1 MYLVPLKTAIVEALR
16 ATFDVDYPQADFQKI
31 QIGIEYPATQT
42 EYPGLWVNYED
53 TDEVQIA
60 GIGHKE
66 FIAKTGN
73 VYSEVTRWKFAG
85 QISIT
90 CVAMTS
96 LERDRLYDEVVRT
109 FAFGRENQALSQFR
123 DKIES
128 NDFIAMNINFD
139 SFQPNGD
146 NQTQGTPWN
155 TDEYIYEK
163 TLSMEVIGE
172 FVGDP
177 STMDLVKL
185 SAIVVEGTPLPN
197 QTSPWPES
205 SVGTGGWQ

>member
-1 MYLVPLKTAIVEALR
+1 M
-16 ATFDVDYPQADFQKI
+16 TFDEEFPQVDFRKI
-31 QIGIEYPATQT
+31 NIGIEYPATQA
-42 EYPGLWVNYED
+42 EYPGLWINYED
-53 TDEVQIA
+53 TDEVRIA
-60 GIGHKE
+60 GIKHRELIIKQNGE
-66 FIAKTGN
+66 YG
-73 VYSEVTRWKFAG
+73 EVTRWKFTG

-109 FAFGRENQALSQFR
+109 FAFGRETPALSQFR

-177 STMDLVKL
+177 STMDLVEL
-185 SAIVVEGTPLPN
+185 SAIAVEGTPLPN
-197 QTSPWPES
+197 QSAPWPES
-205 SVGTGGWQ
+205 PVGTDGWQ

>member
-16 ATFDVDYPQADFQKI
+16 ATFDADYPQADFQKL
-31 QIGIEYPATQT
+31 QVSIEYPATQA

-66 FIAKTGN
+66 FISKPGD
-73 VYSEVTRWKFAG
+73 VYSEVTRWRFAG
-85 QISIT
+85 TISIT

-109 FAFGRENQALSQFR
+109 FAFGRENQSLSAFR
-123 DKIES
+123 DKIET
-128 NDFIAMNINFD
+128 NDFIAMNVNFD
-139 SFQPNGD
+139 NLQPYGD
-146 NQTQGTPWN
+146 NQSQGTPWQ

-163 TLSMEVIGE
+163 SLSMEVIGE

-185 SAIVVEGTPLPN
+185 SAVVVEGTPLPT

-205 SVGTGGWQ
+205 PVGSGGWQ